1 MIVSE
6 DVGLAWPDGPA
17 VIDTLRTTYAD
28 LRKRAPKNPRL
39 RPWRMCLVHAVLL
52 LCRAP
57 KSRLVDV
64 VQITAFR
71 DDQRKEVPDYALD
84 RHTLRGRRLGK
95 GWDDF
100 WTEGT
105 RLEPHEEQP
114 GEAEWRERAIAAVA
128 RDAPPDG
135 PSLEG
140 SRWPVPGLN
149 VAETIPHA
157 IGG

>member
-1 MIVSE
+1 
-6 DVGLAWPDGPA
+6 

-28 LRKRAPKNPRL
+28 LRKRAPKNPRP

-100 WTEGT
+100 WTEGI

-128 RDAPPDG
+128 RDAPPDE
-135 PSLEG
+135 PPG
-140 SRWPVPGLN
+140 SEAQLF
-149 VAETIPHA
+149 E
-157 IGG
+157 